1 MMTEQRMTMHPTTRL
16 MMRIPLSS
24 NFPLTLSISHDN
36 PNHQSR
42 APPTRL
48 KDEQEHTAAYLEQ
61 EFVLGVADE
70 VHDKAHPQSG
80 EERIDNVAYH
90 GTYAGHKAVP
100 TAFVQRAL
108 YAEHAYRSHWGR
120 SEYTDKQAFD
130 DKI

>member
-1 MMTEQRMTMHPTTRL
+1 MGEGNQEGCDAVVHQG
-16 MMRIPLSS
+16 
-24 NFPLTLSISHDN
+24 TLLLFLALVNVLGGVASVAIN
-36 PNHQSR
+36 
-42 APPTRL
+42 T

-70 VHDKAHPQSG
+70 VHDKAHAQSG
-80 EERIDNVAYH
+80 EERIDNVAHH